1 VTAAIKVKQD
11 QPLGLEC
18 AFTIAH
24 RLSIFA
30 THPLRKNL
38 YITMD
43 IHPITLS
50 LHTVRLEPLSDAHIP
65 ELFRAGND
73 ASIWQYMCYGKIQ
86 TEAQMGEWV
95 HKLLE
100 AQDTGTDLPFA
111 VIHLETKQVIG
122 STRYLEIQPHNRSL
136 EIGGTW
142 YTPTYQRTT
151 VNTECKY
158 LLLRHAFEVYGCV
171 RIQFKADVRNLRSQ
185 RALQRIG
192 AIKEGILRNHMILPD
207 GTIRSSVFYSILDSE
222 WFTVKALLEE
232 KMKK

>member
-1 VTAAIKVKQD
+1 
-11 QPLGLEC
+11 
-18 AFTIAH
+18 
-24 RLSIFA
+24 
-30 THPLRKNL
+30 
-38 YITMD
+38 MD

-73 ASIWQYMCYGKIQ
+73 ASIWQYMRYGKIQ

-111 VIHLETKQVIG
+111 VIHLETEQAIG

-171 RIQFKADVRNLRSQ
+171 RVQFKADVRNLRSQ